1 MATKKKNATIQLEPG
16 RKAFTTILAMNA
28 DILNLSEIERI
39 GGITP
44 GALRHIRTGGRVATA
59 EQYKQLQK
67 ELLPKL
73 LQLVFVLQNYPDPAD
88 Q

>member
-1 MATKKKNATIQLEPG
+1 MPTNKKITTIQLEPG
-16 RKAFTTILAMNA
+16 RQAFTKILAMNA

-59 EQYKQLQK
+59 DQFKQLQK
-67 ELLPKL
+67 TLLPKL
-73 LQLVFVLQNYPDPAD
+73 LQLAFVLTHYPDPAD
-88 Q
+88 